1 MEGTT
6 KVSACAVPQPR
17 SSPCNRRRISI
28 LTSVR
33 RRTQYRTYIEFLIGT
48 GTGDAKLPMFS
59 VTRNN
64 RNIEELPFF
73 GPVDPPR
80 WPLHKKLFLGGA
92 VFPPLWIVGAV
103 IEVRDTDDH
112 CTWTINCSEYALS
125 YEAGAE
131 LFRRRCQ
138 AAVLILVIVLAALIV
153 LETAFKEA

>member
-1 MEGTT
+1 M
-6 KVSACAVPQPR
+6 
-17 SSPCNRRRISI
+17 
-28 LTSVR
+28 
-33 RRTQYRTYIEFLIGT
+33 
-48 GTGDAKLPMFS
+48 PMFS
-59 VTRNN
+59 VIRNK
-64 RNIEELPFF
+64 RNIDELPFF

-92 VFPPLWIVGAV
+92 VFPPLWIAGAV

-112 CTWTINCSEYALS
+112 CTWTIDCSIECELT

-138 AAVLILVIVLAALIV
+138 AAVLILVIVLAALII